1 MADQSNL
8 MLRPAALAVISS
20 LALASCT
27 SSGVAQT
34 GADTYTIT
42 TTAITSFGGAGAAK
56 GDAFKAANAKCAE
69 TGKHA
74 IITNSATSG
83 TIASGSAD
91 VTFKCQ

>member
-1 MADQSNL
+1 MRFPVMQIIA
-8 MLRPAALAVISS
+8 ACGALA
-20 LALASCT
+20 ACT

-34 GADTYTIT
+34 GTDTYTIT

-69 TGKHA
+69 TGKRA